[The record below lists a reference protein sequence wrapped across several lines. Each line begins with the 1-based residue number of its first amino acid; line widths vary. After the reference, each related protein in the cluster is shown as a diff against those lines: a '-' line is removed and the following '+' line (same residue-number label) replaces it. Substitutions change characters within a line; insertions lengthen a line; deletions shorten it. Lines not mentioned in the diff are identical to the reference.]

1 MPNDDP
7 LRLAQDHVGTAER
20 LVAEQKARI
29 QRLKAKGEDA
39 LEAEQTLALFEVN
52 LNMFREHR
60 DSLLRL
66 NRSG

>member
-1 MPNDDP
+1 
-7 LRLAQDHVGTAER
+7 

-29 QRLKAKGEDA
+29 ERLRAKGEDA

-66 NRSG
+66 KRPG

>member
-1 MPNDDP
+1 MPDDDP
-7 LRLAQDHVGTAER
+7 LRLAENHVAQAER

-29 QRLKAKGEDA
+29 ERLQAKGEDA
-39 LEAEQTLALFEVN
+39 LEAEQTLALFEMN

-66 NRSG
+66 KRPS

>member
-1 MPNDDP
+1 MPDDDP
-7 LRLAQDHVGTAER
+7 LRLAENHVAQAER

-29 QRLKAKGEDA
+29 ERLQAKGEDA
-39 LEAEQTLALFEVN
+39 LEAEQTLALFKVN

-66 NRSG
+66 KRPG